1 MTRRG
6 SLRVASPRLVYGAGR
21 MSDESRTC
29 HHAACTAPA
38 SVALAFRYDS
48 RQVWLRPLGQEAHP
62 AVHELCLDHADRLT
76 VPRGW
81 DQIDERG
88 SPGVTGL
95 AGEPYAPEPSQ
106 GAERSRANAEDPRS
120 GGAMREVEG

>member
-1 MTRRG
+1 
-6 SLRVASPRLVYGAGR
+6 

-29 HHAACTAPA
+29 HHSTCTAPA

-48 RQVWLRPLGQEAHP
+48 RQVWLRPLGREVHP
-62 AVHELCLDHADRLT
+62 AVLELCLDHADRLT

-88 SPGVTGL
+88 SREMPDRDGEAHAPG
-95 AGEPYAPEPSQ
+95 
-106 GAERSRANAEDPRS
+106 RSGGTWRPRANAEGPARAGPR
-120 GGAMREVEG
+120 GIEG